1 MGSLSAAYDSNSFL
15 IINRIQIRI
24 TTSATSASLYYRVQ
38 RYVTGNP
45 RGTDC
50 TIEC

>member
-45 RGTDC
+45 RGT
-50 TIEC
+50 TVL